1 MNDKVIL
8 YTTHC
13 PMCKALKM
21 KLDKNKIDYEV
32 CEDVELMISKGF
44 SHAPVLEVNGTILSV
59 KEAMRWAEEHKC
71 TQTIN

>member
-1 MNDKVIL
+1 
-8 YTTHC
+8 
-13 PMCKALKM
+13 M